1 MAAPV
6 FAVGDVHGHRDV
18 VVGLLRDA
26 GLLDE
31 REGWAGADATLWL
44 MGDLFDRGPDG
55 IAALELVRRLER
67 ESGGSVRCL
76 LGNHEALILA
86 ARRFGAEDTSFPGQT
101 FHDVWKQNGG
111 VDADLAALTDEQAD
125 WLTRLPP
132 VARDGDWLLVHAD
145 TDAYLDLGA
154 SLAAVT
160 ATTGSVLRT
169 GDANQVDELLG
180 ILSDR
185 QRLDDQ
191 RSVDALLGAYGGGR
205 IVHGH
210 TPIASVIGAEPRDV
224 TAPLVYGSGRV
235 TNIDHCLFAGGP
247 GFVVRLDE
255 EQDGSGPETRPT
267 C

>member
-1 MAAPV
+1 M

-18 VVGLLRDA
+18 VVRLLRDA

-31 REGWAGADATLWL
+31 REGWVGADATLWL

-55 IAALELVRRLER
+55 IGALELVRRLER
-67 ESGGSVRCL
+67 ESSGAVRCL
-76 LGNHEALILA
+76 LGNHEALIQA
-86 ARRFGAEDTSFPGQT
+86 ARRFGGEDTSFPGHT
-101 FHDVWKQNGG
+101 FHDVWKLNGG

-125 WLTRLPP
+125 WLARLPP

-145 TDAYLDLGA
+145 TDAYLDLGM

-160 ATTGSVLRT
+160 STTGSVLRT
-169 GDANQVDELLG
+169 GDANQMDELLG

-185 QRLDDQ
+185 QRLDEPG
-191 RSVDALLGAYGGGR
+191 SVDALLHAYGGDR

-210 TPIASVIGAEPRDV
+210 TPIASVIGADPRDV
-224 TAPLVYGSGRV
+224 TAPLVYGDGRV

-255 EQDGSGPETRPT
+255 EEGGSGPETRPT
-267 C
+267 G